1 MNYDKLTSKNIPLK
15 VDMPAGLKKDAK
27 YVFSVTYT
35 DPHSM
40 NTNVMWDGM
49 KEVMEQNGDVLAPY
63 PDPQGHPDLRK
74 FIAANLKNERSIET
88 DPDSIFLSSGAGGAV
103 KCVLEAFIDPG
114 DVVFVEEFSYLG
126 TMRMLLQRGAK
137 VIHIPCDDEGLLTEK
152 LEEEIKQSVSEGIQP
167 KAIYTI
173 SVYQNPTGVTLSM
186 RRRVHLLELAHRYG
200 VPIIENESY
209 SNFLIDGNPLPPS
222 MYGMDD
228 QDAVIYIS
236 AFTKLLGCGLRL
248 GYGVV
253 PDSVKNILAESS
265 FGGSPSQLSSMMAYE
280 YLKDNMETHIQN
292 VRSSLKAKRD
302 AMLGALSENFPP
314 NCSWTTPSGGM
325 MIWVKLPEGADT
337 WKTLDQA
344 VDAGVK
350 YNPGGVFRSNRDSNN
365 YLRLTYS
372 YNTPEEIWEGIGILA
387 DVFRREGLFS

>member
-15 VDMPAGLKKDAK
+15 VDMPTGLKAEAK

-35 DPHSM
+35 DPHSL
-40 NTNVMWDGM
+40 NTSAMWEGM
-49 KEVMEQNGDVLAPY
+49 KDIMDKNGDVLAPY

-74 FIAANLKNERSIET
+74 FIATNLRNERSIET
-88 DPDSIFLSSGAGGAV
+88 NPDSIFLSSGAGGAV
-103 KCVLEAFIDPG
+103 RCILEAFIDPG

-126 TMRMLLQRGAK
+126 TMRMLLQRGAR
-137 VIHIPCDDEGLLTEK
+137 VIHIACDNEGLLTGI
-152 LEEEIKQSVSEGIQP
+152 LEEKIKDLVAEGIQP

-186 RRRVHLLELAHRYG
+186 KRRLHLLEIAHRYG

-209 SNFLIDGNPLPPS
+209 SHFLIDGDPLPPS
-222 MYGMDD
+222 MYGLDD
-228 QDAVIYIS
+228 QNAVMYIS

-253 PDSVKNILAESS
+253 PESVKNILSESS
-265 FGGSPSQLSSMMAYE
+265 FGGSPSQLSAMTAYE
-280 YLKDNMETHIQN
+280 YLKDNMEMHIHN
-292 VRSSLKAKRD
+292 VRASLKAKRD
-302 AMLGALSENFPP
+302 AMLSALSENFPST
-314 NCSWTTPSGGM
+314 CSWTNPSGGM

-337 WKTLDQA
+337 WKTLDKA
-344 VDAGVK
+344 VNAGVK
-350 YNPGGVFRSNRDSNN
+350 YNPGGVFRSNRDNNN

-387 DVFRREGLFS
+387 EVFRREGLFS